1 MTASDIFTYLVEFVM
16 SKIDLANLLG
26 LIGGVFYVASVTLRT
41 MVPLRIAAIAS
52 NIFFIG
58 YGLLAK
64 ALPTFF
70 MYAVLLPIN
79 CVRLYQIQQ
88 LIKKVKVASQG
99 DLTMDWLKPFM
110 TRRNFR
116 AGDILFRK
124 GDRADA
130 MYYTVTGR
138 FLVREIGVELPPGR
152 VMGELGF
159 LAPDNKRTA
168 TVECLEDG
176 QVLFILYDKVR
187 ELYFQDP
194 DFGFYFLKLS
204 SERLLQ
210 NIARLEGELESCK
223 ARLRQMEEAAAYY
236 ALVAD
241 YATDV
246 PLLMYQRA
254 LAAVQAEKSSRK
266 ARRKKWPKIQAATPA
281 SIWPAFWARKSEKPG
296 AAARPKNCARTH
308 RLTSGRV
315 THCTTVFRLSFQSM
329 I

>member
-1 MTASDIFTYLVEFVM
+1 MDFSAILSYLVDFIL
-16 SKIDLANLLG
+16 SKMDVANLLG
-26 LIGGVFYVASVTLRT
+26 LIGGIFYVASVTLRT
-41 MVPLRIAAIAS
+41 MIPLRVAAIAS

-79 CVRLYQIQQ
+79 VVRLYQIQQ
-88 LIKKVKVASQG
+88 LVKKVKVASQG
-99 DLTMDWLKPFM
+99 DLALDWLKPFM
-110 TRRNFR
+110 TRRNFK
-116 AGDILFRK
+116 AGDVLFRK

-130 MYYTVTGR
+130 MYYTVTGK

-159 LAPDNKRTA
+159 LSPDNKRTA

-194 DFGFYFLKLS
+194 NFGFYFLKLT

-210 NIARLEGELESCK
+210 NIARLEKEVDGYK
-223 ARLRQMEEAAAYY
+223 ARLAALEATA
-236 ALVAD
+236 
-241 YATDV
+241 
-246 PLLMYQRA
+246 M
-254 LAAVQAEKSSRK
+254 
-266 ARRKKWPKIQAATPA
+266 PA
-281 SIWPAFWARKSEKPG
+281 SPAG
-296 AAARPKNCARTH
+296 ASSASTR
-308 RLTSGRV
+308 
-315 THCTTVFRLSFQSM
+315 
-329 I
+329 

>member
-1 MTASDIFTYLVEFVM
+1 MDFSAILFYLVDFIL
-16 SKIDLANLLG
+16 SKMDVANLLG
-26 LIGGVFYVASVTLRT
+26 LIGGIFYVASVTLRT
-41 MVPLRIAAIAS
+41 MIPLRVAAIAS

-79 CVRLYQIQQ
+79 VVRLYQIQQ
-88 LIKKVKVASQG
+88 LVKKVKVASQG
-99 DLTMDWLKPFM
+99 DLALDWLKPFM
-110 TRRNFR
+110 TRRNFK
-116 AGDILFRK
+116 AGDVLFRK

-130 MYYTVTGR
+130 MYYTVTGK

-159 LAPDNKRTA
+159 LSPDNKRTA

-194 DFGFYFLKLS
+194 NFGFYFLKLT

-210 NIARLEGELESCK
+210 NIARLEKEVDGYK
-223 ARLRQMEEAAAYY
+223 ARLAALEATA
-236 ALVAD
+236 
-241 YATDV
+241 
-246 PLLMYQRA
+246 M
-254 LAAVQAEKSSRK
+254 
-266 ARRKKWPKIQAATPA
+266 PA
-281 SIWPAFWARKSEKPG
+281 SPAG
-296 AAARPKNCARTH
+296 ASSASTR
-308 RLTSGRV
+308 
-315 THCTTVFRLSFQSM
+315 
-329 I
+329 

>member
-1 MTASDIFTYLVEFVM
+1 MDGPRSGVMDIGYIFSYVVEFIL
-16 SKIDLANLLG
+16 SKMDLANLLG
-26 LIGGVFYVASVTLRT
+26 LIGGIFYVASVTLRT
-41 MVPLRIAAIAS
+41 MIPLRIAAIIS
-52 NIFFIG
+52 NLFFIA

-88 LIKKVKVASQG
+88 LVKKVRVASQG

-110 TRRNFR
+110 TKRNFR
-116 AGDILFRK
+116 AGDVLFRK

-130 MYYTVTGR
+130 MYYTVTGK
-138 FLVREIGVELPPGR
+138 FLVKEIGLELPPGR

-176 QVLFILYDKVR
+176 QVLFIVYDKVR

-194 DFGFYFLKLS
+194 DFGFYFLKLT

-210 NIARLEGELESCK
+210 NIARLEGEVAGCRTRIQEL
-223 ARLRQMEEAAAYY
+223 EAAQ
-236 ALVAD
+236 
-241 YATDV
+241 ATT
-246 PLLMYQRA
+246 A
-254 LAAVQAEKSSRK
+254 SAVQ
-266 ARRKKWPKIQAATPA
+266 QTP
-281 SIWPAFWARKSEKPG
+281 
-296 AAARPKNCARTH
+296 T
-308 RLTSGRV
+308 
-315 THCTTVFRLSFQSM
+315 
-329 I
+329 